1 MKASMIWL
9 VRFGAV
15 MHSIKSTQLQII
27 NETFLV
33 FSYINKK
40 KKKTWQFFEVMSD
53 RSTGKLNEIKLR
65 T

>member
-1 MKASMIWL
+1 MIWL

-33 FSYINKK
+33 ISYINTKK
-40 KKKTWQFFEVMSD
+40 KKKKHGNSL
-53 RSTGKLNEIKLR
+53 RSCLIVLLENLTRLNYARK
-65 T
+65 